1 MGAGFNGGPSP
12 FVVHEPAMSGDSCP
26 GGALFSFARVPEL
39 SPSLMD
45 FDLFRMP
52 FFGLIVL
59 RFEESAWG
67 SEESLEL
74 PEPVRNTSERLS
86 VAVSDTLFVW
96 ATVAIPSELGVRT
109 GRPRSGVEAPLRP
122 LEYRLGECCCSGSC
136 RIEFPWLLRRD
147 DDLLALKLEKMLLE
161 SLRGF
166 GEAGDCGML

>member
-26 GGALFSFARVPEL
+26 GGALFSLARVPEL

-86 VAVSDTLFVW
+86 
-96 ATVAIPSELGVRT
+96 SELGVRT